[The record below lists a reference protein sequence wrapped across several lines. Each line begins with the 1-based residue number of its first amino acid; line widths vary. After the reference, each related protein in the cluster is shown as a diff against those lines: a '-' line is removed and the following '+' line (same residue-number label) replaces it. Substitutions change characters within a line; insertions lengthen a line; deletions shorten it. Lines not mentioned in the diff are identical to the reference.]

1 MSRISGES
9 VMEKLTLELSLEA
22 WVKPGIEGQRVA
34 SHKRYLSF
42 SLDMPITPAPG
53 PLVLLVVV
61 VVTSTLSLLVVC
73 GVLILAMKHPTGMAI
88 QGCLPLH

>member
-1 MSRISGES
+1 MSGISGES
-9 VMEKLTLELSLEA
+9 VVEKFTLELSLEA

-34 SHKRYLSF
+34 SHKRYLSL
-42 SLDMPITPAPG
+42 SLDVPITPAPG

-61 VVTSTLSLLVVC
+61 GVTSTLSFLMVC

-88 QGCLPLH
+88 QGCPPLH